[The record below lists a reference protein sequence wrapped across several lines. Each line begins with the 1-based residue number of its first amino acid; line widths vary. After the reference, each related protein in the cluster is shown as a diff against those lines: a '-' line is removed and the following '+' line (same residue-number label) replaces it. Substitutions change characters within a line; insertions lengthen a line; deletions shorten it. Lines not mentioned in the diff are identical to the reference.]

1 MEEVTLSHTVRG
13 GLPKAIHQIG
23 VLQSSLI
30 SPASQHLEM
39 CQIHVLIRNKQSI
52 SYSEPQRISE
62 RKMSQD
68 LVISVFQSS
77 SSYLE
82 QHCSLFL
89 GMTSIEHGLRQEVF
103 PLCFLFLL
111 TRTLQEDN
119 LLYSDPR
126 RCRCTYPSTACS
138 TSNRS
143 GQQPRFQFFKKFCI
157 SNMVPLT

>member
-1 MEEVTLSHTVRG
+1 MEGVTLNHTVRG

-39 CQIHVLIRNKQSI
+39 CQIHLLIRNKQSI
-52 SYSEPQRISE
+52 SYSEPQRTSE

-89 GMTSIEHGLRQEVF
+89 GMTSIEHGLKQVF
-103 PLCFLFLL
+103 PLCLLFLL
-111 TRTLQEDN
+111 TLTLQEDN

-126 RCRCTYPSTACS
+126 RCRCTYPFIARS

-143 GQQPRFQFFKKFCI
+143 GQQPRSVF
-157 SNMVPLT
+157 